1 MRGNRA
7 GLHVTEKTLLDAMQ
21 WMTRIV
27 YDICTCVCV
36 CVCVCVYVTSFPSLF
51 PSPLAHT
58 YALSLLPIRPPCDH
72 RYRKGGQQDNPS
84 KILCLYCQSPLSQ
97 DTYTYLFTRT
107 RIAAATL
114 PYRLALPPP
123 LGILLRKKECLAA
136 LQWPG
141 VVGPGAGAGGGG
153 IKR

>member
-1 MRGNRA
+1 MQGKRA

-27 YDICTCVCV
+27 YDMCVCV
-36 CVCVCVYVTSFPSLF
+36 CDFFSFSF

-72 RYRKGGQQDNPS
+72 RYRKGGQQENPS
-84 KILCLYCQSPLSQ
+84 KILCLYCQSPLSK

-114 PYRLALPPP
+114 PYASPY
-123 LGILLRKKECLAA
+123 LR
-136 LQWPG
+136 
-141 VVGPGAGAGGGG
+141 
-153 IKR
+153 R